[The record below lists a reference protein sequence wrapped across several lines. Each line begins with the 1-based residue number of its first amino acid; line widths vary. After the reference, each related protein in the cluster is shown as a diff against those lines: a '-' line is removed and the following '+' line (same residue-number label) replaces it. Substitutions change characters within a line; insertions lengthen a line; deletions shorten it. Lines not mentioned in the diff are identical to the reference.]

1 MAWDIKDIIVSE
13 ENLCGGLWQSQFK
26 LHWASNEIINT
37 KKKEISES
45 THGLK
50 IVFFQEAK
58 APDDKCRRP
67 QGKKRWRQALAM
79 GKKRWRQALAMS
91 RCRGEV
97 RKGRGDLNA
106 YPVAE
111 TTWSGSMACFLLC
124 PMPGWSLCA
133 SEEGNGG
140 VLSLKCHWN
149 ISFPFNV
156 VTTILE
162 LNSAVSL
169 WAILQLLSVLLQYC
183 WVLLCLLGKSH

>member
-1 MAWDIKDIIVSE
+1 MIAWDIKDIIVSE
-13 ENLCGGLWQSQFK
+13 ENLCRGLWQSQFK

-37 KKKEISES
+37 KKKEVSES
-45 THGLK
+45 THGLR

-67 QGKKRWRQALAM
+67 QGKT
-79 GKKRWRQALAMS
+79 RWRQALAMS

-106 YPVAE
+106 CPVTE

-133 SEEGNGG
+133 SEEGNGS
-140 VLSLKCHWN
+140 VLSLKCHWH
-149 ISFPFNV
+149 ISFPFSV
-156 VTTILE
+156 VTKILE
-162 LNSAVSL
+162 LNNAKCHFEPFFVVSIVS
-169 WAILQLLSVLLQYC
+169 ILMSTTVLARKIP
-183 WVLLCLLGKSH
+183 LGASRKLN